1 MSFLG
6 ILGEHMIDGVC
17 QWREFSFIDQ
27 FELFY
32 EINKVLET
40 RIEMRL
46 GIELYDLLYVMVVH
60 MPIDSEQP
68 LQNGLDD
75 LTEVFWKRHSIFDGE
90 NTRVVD
96 LHISIFPHFGF
107 TQIHSKF
114 IANSMEK
121 IWHRYYALNSMEKL
135 QRRNHSLNS
144 SQKSMGKI

>member
-6 ILGEHMIDGVC
+6 ILGEHMIDGVG

-60 MPIDSEQP
+60 MPIDSESRFKMV
-68 LQNGLDD
+68 
-75 LTEVFWKRHSIFDGE
+75 LTI
-90 NTRVVD
+90 
-96 LHISIFPHFGF
+96 
-107 TQIHSKF
+107 
-114 IANSMEK
+114 
-121 IWHRYYALNSMEKL
+121 
-135 QRRNHSLNS
+135 
-144 SQKSMGKI
+144 